1 MLKFDVYKDNVLIGR
16 LFHYKFKQY
25 PLTVEK
31 TGSTNKIIT

>member
-1 MLKFDVYKDNVLIGR
+1 MLKFDVYKDNVLISR

-25 PLTVEK
+25 SLTFEK